1 MMLTRVNQDVDC
13 SETVK
18 RVYACA
24 DTSWTLWEYNDMFC
38 CQADEVGTQSGGEK
52 CLPTNIPVPTSI
64 IVSSVGSLILLSPT
78 SLAGISK

>member
-1 MMLTRVNQDVDC
+1 MLTSVNQDVDC

-24 DTSWTLWEYNDMFC
+24 DTLWTLWEHWDMFC
-38 CQADEVGTQSGGEK
+38 CQADEVGTEDLGEK

-64 IVSSVGSLILLSPT
+64 IVSSVGSLIPLSPIY
-78 SLAGISK
+78 LAGISK